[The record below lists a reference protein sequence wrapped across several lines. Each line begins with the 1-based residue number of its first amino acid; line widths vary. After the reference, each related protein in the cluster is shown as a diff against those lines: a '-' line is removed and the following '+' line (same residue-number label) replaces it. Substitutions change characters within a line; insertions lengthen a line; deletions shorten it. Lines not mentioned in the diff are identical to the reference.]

1 MNDRMNHIK
10 LYVKDTPKARIV
22 EEKVVQELL
31 DNDFIIDNNDY
42 DIAISIG
49 GDGTFLKM
57 LHANNFNNNI
67 YYLSINAGSLGF
79 LSSLENSDIKKFISD
94 LKNKVFDIKNL
105 DLLKTRVF
113 SSNEIEFFSINELT
127 VRKSDFTSLR
137 SDVYINNDLLE
148 NYIGDGLVV
157 STSIGSTGYNL
168 ALSGPIVDPKI
179 NAYVLTSIAPIN
191 NKVYSS
197 LSNSMVIASDKK
209 ITIIPSDNNNLCI
222 LIDGKIRKIDNI
234 NKIECIINSNRIK
247 CIVPKK
253 YNYINNIRKKVINTW
268 EGV

>member
-1 MNDRMNHIK
+1 
-10 LYVKDTPKARIV
+10 
-22 EEKVVQELL
+22 
-31 DNDFIIDNNDY
+31 
-42 DIAISIG
+42 
-49 GDGTFLKM
+49 
-57 LHANNFNNNI
+57 
-67 YYLSINAGSLGF
+67 
-79 LSSLENSDIKKFISD
+79 
-94 LKNKVFDIKNL
+94 L

-168 ALSGPIVDPKI
+168 ALSGPIVDPNL

-197 LSNSMVIASDKK
+197 LSNSMVIAGDKK
-209 ITIIPSDNNNLCI
+209 ITIIPSDNNNVCI

-234 NKIECIINSNRIK
+234 NKIECIISSNRIK
-247 CIVPKK
+247 CIVPKN
-253 YNYINNIRKKVINTW
+253 YNYINNVRKKVINTL